1 MDLKELQRK
10 LFAQARLIRPAE
22 AVPYAFEKRVM
33 ALIGSA
39 PRKDAWL
46 LWGRALWR
54 SAAACVALSILLSL
68 WSVWPAAEPE
78 RATATLES
86 AVFAAAEE
94 PGEVW

>member
-1 MDLKELQRK
+1 MDLSQLQRK
-10 LFAQARLIRPAE
+10 LFAAARTVLPKD

-33 ALIGSA
+33 ARLQDA
-39 PRKDAWL
+39 PMADAWL

-54 SAAACVALSILLSL
+54 AAAACVALSILLSV
-68 WSVWPAAEPE
+68 WSVWPANEAEPV
-78 RATATLES
+78 TLES